1 MSKKLFTEEE
11 IAILRA
17 NPYTYSVSAS
27 QISFTKEF
35 KELFWCDYQNNRMN
49 PRAIFQKYNY
59 DPDMLGRSRI
69 TGFQQCLKRDVAQG
83 VEFHNGSRQSGERHA
98 LTVDNEEVTPATI
111 RSMQHKIEYLEQ
123 EIEFLKK
130 ISSTRTTKR

>member
-17 NPYTYSVSAS
+17 NPYTYSVSSS

-69 TGFQQCLKRDVAQG
+69 TGFQQCLKRDAAQG
-83 VEFHNGSRQSGERHA
+83 VEFHNGPRQSGERHA
-98 LTVDNEEVTPATI
+98 LTVDNEEVTSATI